1 MKVGTFKALR
11 WTKFIVTVG
20 KDDAKK
26 PKQDDKARANDI
38 IVL

>member
-1 MKVGTFKALR
+1 MEMGCMKVGTFKALR

-26 PKQDDKARANDI
+26 PKQDDKARAK
-38 IVL
+38 